1 MQIVRDIL
9 KTLPEGEVLDVRIG
23 LHWIA
28 VVMEVGGVQRC
39 GLASTLSGGHHHDRV
54 EADVPQAGH
63 LETLGSRQLAE
74 MALSCN
80 LTQAS
85 IGIAAINAL
94 LPPCPQLWFEAN
106 AEDTIAEHGQGK
118 RVVLVGRFPFTERLR
133 QRVNELLVLE
143 QNPGPGDLP
152 ASAAPEVLPKAD
164 VIAITGMTFANH
176 TLEGLLALRPPHAKV
191 IILGPS
197 TPLSP
202 VLFDY
207 GVDILSGAVVTAIEP
222 VLRTVSQGGD
232 FRQVHRAG
240 VRLVNIHR
248 SNMNDH

>member
-1 MQIVRDIL
+1 MQMIRDIL
-9 KTLPEGEVLDVRIG
+9 DTLPDGRVMDVRIG

-28 VVMEVGGVQRC
+28 VTAEVNGVQRC
-39 GLASTLSGGHHHDRV
+39 GLASTLAAEHHHHRQ
-54 EADVPQAGH
+54 EPNVPQAGS
-63 LETLGSRQLAE
+63 LEMLSGRQLAE

-80 LTQAS
+80 PTQAS
-85 IGIAAINAL
+85 IGIAAMNAL

-106 AEDTIAEHGQGK
+106 AEDTIATHGLGK

-133 QRVNELLVLE
+133 ERVSELLVLE
-143 QNPGPGDLP
+143 QNPAPGDLP
-152 ASAAPEVLPKAD
+152 ASAAPEVIPGAD
-164 VIAITGMTFANH
+164 VLAITGMTFANH
-176 TLEGLLALRPPHAKV
+176 TLEGLLALRSPRSKV

-202 VLFDY
+202 VLFNY
-207 GVDILSGAVVTAIEP
+207 GVDILSGAVVVAIEP

-240 VRLVNIHR
+240 VRLVNMQR
-248 SNMNDH
+248 PGLSNG